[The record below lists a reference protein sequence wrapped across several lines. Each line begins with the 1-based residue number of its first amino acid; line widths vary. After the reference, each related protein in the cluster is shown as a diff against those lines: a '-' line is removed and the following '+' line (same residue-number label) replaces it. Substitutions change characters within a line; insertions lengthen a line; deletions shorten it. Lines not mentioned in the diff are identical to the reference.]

1 MKIQRY
7 LILLTILVLAH
18 HTMATSRQ
26 QKGQNLIET
35 TCKSTPNYR
44 LCATT
49 LKANPGSTT
58 AADVADLGLIMVAAV
73 KAKSRQAL
81 SAIQKLRRRQPKL
94 SQALQRCTEVYKAV
108 VEGDV
113 AVAEQTLRG
122 NPKFAETAMAG
133 VAVEADTCDGAFEG
147 MVVPPRLSGVNRGV
161 HDLAAVARAII
172 RNLL

>member
-1 MKIQRY
+1 MQLSVIV
-7 LILLTILVLAH
+7 LVVFGV
-18 HTMATSRQ
+18 HTMAMAT
-26 QKGQNLIET
+26 NLIET

-49 LKANPGSTT
+49 LKANPGSNT
-58 AADVADLGLIMVAAV
+58 AGDVADLGLIMVAAV
-73 KAKSRQAL
+73 KAKSREAL
-81 SAIQKLRRRQPKL
+81 STIQKLIRRRQPKL
-94 SQALQRCTEVYKAV
+94 SQALERCAEVYKAV

-113 AVAEQTLRG
+113 AVAEQVLRG

-147 MVVPPRLSGVNRGV
+147 VVVRAPLSGINKAV
-161 HDLAAVARAII
+161 HDLATVARAII